1 MFVGEEL
8 EEVIEALERGEKY
21 KGKGKKVMKLGV
33 DTLPELPKDTTDR
46 NRTSPFAFT
55 GNKFEFRMV
64 GSSFSLSGP
73 NIVINTAVA
82 DILREFADKLEKA
95 SDFNAA
101 LHELVVETIKKHRRI
116 IFNGNNYSDEWKEEA
131 AKRGLSDL
139 KNSAEALPH
148 FADEKNIALHERMNV
163 FTRREVV
170 TRTEIMLENY
180 SKTIV
185 IEALTM
191 SEMAKRDI
199 YPAVGAYI
207 RSLCATLEAEK
218 AAGVDAGAAAEK
230 ELISTLSADNA
241 SLYYKV
247 KELDELLIAEK
258 SIPDAAAQ
266 AKFVA
271 DKIIPVM
278 HEVRAFADEMETK
291 VSAKDWPFPTY
302 GEILF
307 SV

>member
-1 MFVGEEL
+1 M
-8 EEVIEALERGEKY
+8 
-21 KGKGKKVMKLGV
+21 
-33 DTLPELPKDTTDR
+33 
-46 NRTSPFAFT
+46 S
-55 GNKFEFRMV
+55 
-64 GSSFSLSGP
+64 
-73 NIVINTAVA
+73 TA
-82 DILREFADKLEKA
+82 
-95 SDFNAA
+95 
-101 LHELVVETIKKHRRI
+101 
-116 IFNGNNYSDEWKEEA
+116 
-131 AKRGLSDL
+131 
-139 KNSAEALPH
+139 P
-148 FADEKNIALHERMNV
+148 
-163 FTRREVV
+163 
-170 TRTEIMLENY
+170 
-180 SKTIV
+180 
-185 IEALTM
+185 
-191 SEMAKRDI
+191 
-199 YPAVGAYI
+199 
-207 RSLCATLEAEK
+207 
-218 AAGVDAGAAAEK
+218 AGAAAEK